1 MSPLQEGYITA
12 EAQRSQRKFYCLA
25 QTFASLRIELRCV
38 FGVLWALSVSA
49 VRFCSEVMYVLEQW
63 LNFRL
68 LEGIMFPGGSARR
81 G

>member
-1 MSPLQEGYITA
+1 MSVSLSPLQEGYITA

-49 VRFCSEVMYVLEQW
+49 VRFCGEVCHKST
-63 LNFRL
+63 
-68 LEGIMFPGGSARR
+68 GISTLRSAPAL